1 MARISRTW
9 WGERFLEALEQCT
22 DSGRLSRGRSYS
34 RPGRMLSFS
43 IEGAH
48 INARLRGNI
57 NPYFGVYKEPR
68 YTVEIQLKAIA
79 AKKWKQ
85 ILKRLAG
92 NAGWLSRLLM
102 NEMPDDIEDA
112 FRDFGVSLLPAS
124 PADLKTACSC
134 PDWANPC
141 KHVAGTY
148 YKVAGLLDQDP
159 FLLFELRGIT
169 RKKLRKQLASTPLG
183 KALVAEMEEGLDAKP
198 EPVASR
204 FPAPA
209 RMALEGEIGLRDFWQ
224 GKSIPELPPTAK
236 GPGVP
241 ALLIKKQGD
250 YPPFW
255 PGDNSFIEAME
266 AIYEQ
271 VRIKNKKSL

>member
-1 MARISRTW
+1 
-9 WGERFLEALEQCT
+9 
-22 DSGRLSRGRSYS
+22 
-34 RPGRMLSFS
+34 
-43 IEGAH
+43 
-48 INARLRGNI
+48 
-57 NPYFGVYKEPR
+57 
-68 YTVEIQLKAIA
+68 
-79 AKKWKQ
+79 
-85 ILKRLAG
+85 
-92 NAGWLSRLLM
+92 M

-112 FRDFGVSLLPAS
+112 FRDSGVSLLPAS

-169 RKKLRKQLASTPLG
+169 RKKLRKELAATPLG

-204 FPAPA
+204 FPAPS
-209 RMALEGEIGLRDFWQ
+209 RQPLEGEVGLRDFWQ
-224 GKSIPELPPTAK
+224 GGSIPELPPSAK

-241 ALLIKKQGD
+241 ALLIKKTGEL
-250 YPPFW
+250 
-255 PGDNSFIEAME
+255 S
-266 AIYEQ
+266 
-271 VRIKNKKSL
+271 SLLAG